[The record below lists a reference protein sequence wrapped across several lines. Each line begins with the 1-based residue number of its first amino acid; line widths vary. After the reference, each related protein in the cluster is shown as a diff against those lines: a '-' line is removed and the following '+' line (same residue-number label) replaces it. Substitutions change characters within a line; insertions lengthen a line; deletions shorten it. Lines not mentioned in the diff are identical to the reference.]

1 MQAVALA
8 LVACMALYCYTR
20 AGECVSF
27 DVRKLM
33 RRVLWLVLAIYL
45 LSPIVAGAFGVLVM
59 LMV

>member
-8 LVACMALYCYTR
+8 LVGSAAIWAMAHAMEGSAAWR
-20 AGECVSF
+20 F
-27 DVRKLM
+27 F
-33 RRVLWLVLAIYL
+33 RRVLIILLCIYL